1 MGKLVLVGR
10 LAVRD
15 LRRRPAQALLL
26 ALVLTAALG
35 TLTLGL
41 ILHGVTNKPY
51 DQTRAATAGPDVVAS
66 SVGYGSVSYGS
77 VSHGSVSHGSAN
89 HGGTAGPSASALRQ
103 FDALADAPGVV
114 AYSGPFPVAW
124 PVLRANGIS
133 ADVMAEGR
141 AETTA
146 AVDQPKVVAGRWVRP
161 GGVVLE
167 RAFADALG
175 VRVGQHVTL
184 AGHPFLVDGIAVTAA
199 VPVYSQVCFY
209 GGCSGPPGQRRSFD
223 TGLVW
228 LTEPAARALATRAN
242 PVTYYLNLRLANPG
256 AAAAFVAAHQPPP
269 QTGPAALTSWQ
280 SLRSAAA
287 TLVSQ
292 EQQVLGP
299 ASWLLC
305 LLAMASVAVVAG
317 GRMAE
322 QERRVGMLKAAG
334 GGPALTVAVL
344 LAEHLAVAVAAAIAG
359 LAAGYFTSPLLAS
372 PGASLVGSP
381 GTAPLGWSTVLIV
394 VTAAI
399 VVTGAS
405 TAWPA
410 VRAARVSTV
419 AALAEQVR
427 PPRRSAWLIQLSAR
441 LPVPILLG
449 LRLVTR
455 RPRRALLTFASC
467 AVTATAIVAVLV
479 FHASVRAAG
488 GFVGAPDPGHLRVSE
503 VLLVVTVA
511 MVVLAAV
518 DAVVTSWATVLDT
531 RRFSAVVRS
540 LGATPRQ
547 SAAGLSAAQ
556 LLPALIGGIIGIP
569 AGEVLYAVVQH
580 GGRQASPS
588 PWWLLAMV
596 AGILLAVGG
605 LTAIPARFGAQ
616 RPVSEALAAEAT

>member
-1 MGKLVLVGR
+1 MTGKLVLVGR
-10 LAVRD
+10 LVARD

-26 ALVLTAALG
+26 LLVLTAAMG

-41 ILHGVTNKPY
+41 VLHGVTDKPY
-51 DQTRAATAGPDVVAS
+51 DQTRTATAGPDVVAS
-66 SVGYGSVSYGS
+66 SVGYG
-77 VSHGSVSHGSAN
+77 AA
-89 HGGTAGPSASALRQ
+89 AGPSAAALSR
-103 FDALADAPGVV
+103 FRALAHAPGVV
-114 AYSGPFPVAW
+114 AHSGPFPVAW
-124 PVLRANGIS
+124 PVLRTGGISTGGISTGGIS

-141 AETTA
+141 SEAPAT
-146 AVDQPKVVAGRWVRP
+146 VDQPEVVVGSWVRP
-161 GGVVLE
+161 GGVVVE

-175 VRVGQHVTL
+175 LHVGDHVTL
-184 AGHPFLVDGIAVTAA
+184 AGHPFVVDGIAVTAA
-199 VPVYSQVCFY
+199 VPVYSQVCFF
-209 GGCSGPPGQRRSFD
+209 GGCSGQTGQRPSFD

-228 LTEPAARALATRAN
+228 LTEPTARALASSEN
-242 PVTYYLNLRLANPG
+242 PVTYYLNLRLANP
-256 AAAAFVAAHQPPP
+256 AAAPAFEAAHQPPP

-280 SLRSAAA
+280 SLQAAAA

-292 EQQVLGP
+292 EQQVLAP

-322 QERRVGMLKAAG
+322 QERRVGLLKAAG
-334 GGPALTVAVL
+334 GGPVVTATVL
-344 LAEHLAVAVAAAIAG
+344 IAEHMAVAIVAAAAG
-359 LAAGYFTSPLLAS
+359 LGAGYLASPLLAS

-381 GTAPLGWSTVLIV
+381 GAAPLGWSTVLIV
-394 VTAAI
+394 ASASI
-399 VVTGAS
+399 VVAGAS

-410 VRAARVSTV
+410 LRAARVSTV

-427 PPRRSAWLIQLSAR
+427 PPRRSAWLIRVSAR
-441 LPVPILLG
+441 LPVPLLLG

-455 RPRRALLTFASC
+455 RPRRALLTVASC

-479 FHASVRAAG
+479 FHASVHAAR
-488 GFVGAPDPGHLRVSE
+488 GFTGAPDPGRMRVSE

-518 DAVVTSWATVLDT
+518 DVVVTAWATVLDT

-547 SAAGLSAAQ
+547 SAAGVSAAQ
-556 LLPALIGGIIGIP
+556 LLPALIGGLVGIP
-569 AGEVLYAVVQH
+569 AGEALYAVVQH
-580 GGRQASPS
+580 GGPQASPS

-596 AGILLAVGG
+596 AAILLAVGG
-605 LTAIPARFGAQ
+605 LTAIPARADVQ
-616 RPVSEALAAEAT
+616 RPVTEALAAEAA